1 VQVCSGDDGASPDG
15 HARSRK
21 EDGIKTA
28 AATYLS
34 TKQRVKP
41 ELNDVY
47 RRAQN
52 EADSQA
58 RGDGRGVIEAAFHLL
73 DHIAAGQ
80 PVRAVDLAAET
91 GIPRSSVYRLLQQL
105 IVVGAVRRDGARYRL
120 GTNLLALGSQV
131 APAPRL
137 RLAARRPMAD
147 LAAATGA
154 AVSLSGSFG
163 DKAVLLDTVEGRF
176 SMPFIPKP
184 GHPVPPGTAQERAHA
199 TVATNPVVDSGSVI
213 SEISCVSVALP
224 LGSAGVAAVTAI
236 VPGIRPPVG
245 LVAATR
251 STAARIAGLLREPIP
266 RPTTT

>member
-1 VQVCSGDDGASPDG
+1 M
-15 HARSRK
+15 
-21 EDGIKTA
+21 T
-28 AATYLS
+28 
-34 TKQRVKP
+34 
-41 ELNDVY
+41 VY
-47 RRAQN
+47 RRAHN
-52 EADSQA
+52 GDADS
-58 RGDGRGVIEAAFHLL
+58 RTSGDGRGVIEAAFHLL

-80 PVRAVDLAAET
+80 PVRAIDLAAET

-120 GTNLLALGSQV
+120 GTNLLALGAQV

-137 RLAARRPMAD
+137 RVAARRPMAE

-163 DKAVLLDTVEGRF
+163 DRAVMLDTVEGRF
-176 SMPFIPKP
+176 RMPFIPKP
-184 GHPVPPGTAQERAHA
+184 GNPVAAGTAQERAHA
-199 TVATNPVVDSGSVI
+199 TIATNPVIDSGGVI

-224 LGSAGVAAVTAI
+224 LGGAGVAAVTTI
-236 VPGIRPPVG
+236 VPGIRPSLG

-266 RPTTT
+266 RPAT